1 MHRVLKFLTRL
12 PLPVLYALGSFAYFV
27 AFRVLRWH
35 RELAARN
42 LANAFPE
49 KSPAERAA
57 LLKQS
62 FVNLGQTLA
71 ETFWGFGAS
80 AEELAERV
88 AIENPEL
95 IERFVAEKRPVV
107 VLAAHVCN
115 WEWLLPGTG
124 AQFGIPID
132 AVYKPLRV
140 ASLDAFIRYTRSR
153 FGGKPIPIHS
163 FLFELM
169 RRAGEARAYA
179 MVADQ
184 TPPRNMDKYWTR
196 FLNQDTAFFTGAD
209 KIARFLDAPVLYIAM
224 RRVRKGHYSVRL
236 HVLVEPTPT
245 AHRLRF
251 RTTNGL
257 SRAMISG
264 GLLTL
269 AGAAA
274 IFVMGSGAEAAD
286 SLRGAGCLGMVG
298 AAMFAFGAIRLPSW
312 ARRRKQQMD
321 DLTERHA
328 GSV

>member
-1 MHRVLKFLTRL
+1 MRHLLQFLTRL
-12 PLPVLYALGSFAYFV
+12 PLPVLYALGGFAYFI
-27 AFRVLRWH
+27 AFHVLRWH

-62 FVNLGQTLA
+62 FINLGQTLA

-80 AEELAERV
+80 ADELTKRV

-115 WEWLLPGTG
+115 WEWLLPGTS

-140 ASLDAFIRYTRSR
+140 ASLDEFIRGTRSR

-163 FLFELM
+163 FLLELM

-209 KIARFLDAPVLYIAM
+209 KIARFLDAPVLYVAM
-224 RRVRKGHYSVRL
+224 RRVSKGHYSVRL
-236 HVLVEPTPT
+236 HVLVEPPY
-245 AHRLRF
+245 HGEEDLQVVERY
-251 RTTNGL
+251 
-257 SRAMISG
+257 
-264 GLLTL
+264 
-269 AGAAA
+269 
-274 IFVMGSGAEAAD
+274 
-286 SLRGAGCLGMVG
+286 
-298 AAMFAFGAIRLPSW
+298 
-312 ARRRKQQMD
+312 ARR
-321 DLTERHA
+321 LETEIRDNSADWLWVHNKWKYPKPDA
-328 GSV
+328 MSEEGRRRPRRRSA

>member
-1 MHRVLKFLTRL
+1 MHRLLKFLTRL

-27 AFRVLRWH
+27 AFYVLRWH
-35 RELAARN
+35 RQLAQRN

-49 KSPAERAA
+49 KTPAERAA
-57 LLKQS
+57 ILKQS
-62 FVNLGQTLA
+62 FRNLGQTLG

-80 AEELAERV
+80 AEALAARV
-88 AIENPEL
+88 ALENQDM

-115 WEWLLPGTG
+115 WEWLLPGTA
-124 AQFGIPID
+124 AQLGIPID

-140 ASLDAFIRYTRSR
+140 ASLDAFIRDTRSR

-209 KIARFLDAPVLYIAM
+209 KIARFLDAPVIYVAM
-224 RRVRKGHYSVRL
+224 RRVSKGHYTVRL
-236 HVLVEPTPT
+236 HVLVEPPY
-245 AHRLRF
+245 
-251 RTTNGL
+251 
-257 SRAMISG
+257 
-264 GLLTL
+264 
-269 AGAAA
+269 
-274 IFVMGSGAEAAD
+274 D
-286 SLRGAGCLGMVG
+286 SDEDLQVVERY
-298 AAMFAFGAIRLPSW
+298 
-312 ARRRKQQMD
+312 ARRLEMEIRDNPADWLWVHNKWKYPKPDRTFDPAQ
-321 DLTERHA
+321 RRSRRRPA
-328 GSV
+328 